1 MGMTY
6 KIMDLPQNERPREK
20 LLRYGAETLS
30 NNELLAIILRIG
42 SKNENIISL
51 CGRII
56 SECGGLNGLLNSS
69 AEEFMNL
76 KGIGNAK
83 ATQLLALTEISK
95 RFRSFKSGEEYK
107 ITSPKDVAEYLM
119 EEMRYLKKEYLKLV
133 MLNTK
138 NVIISIKDISIGNL
152 NTSIVHPREVF
163 YEAIKKC
170 SASVVI
176 CHNHPSGDP
185 TPSKEDISI
194 TIRLKECG
202 KLLGIE
208 VLDHIIIGNGTYTSL
223 KEKGML

>member
-1 MGMTY
+1 MSMTY

-30 NNELLAIILRIG
+30 NNELLAIILRTG
-42 SKNENIISL
+42 TKQENIVSL

-56 SECGGLNGLLNSS
+56 SECGGLNGLLSSS
-69 AEEFMNL
+69 AEQFKNL

-107 ITSPKDVAEYLM
+107 ITSPKDIAEYLM
-119 EEMRYLKKEYLKLV
+119 EEMRYLKKEYLKLI

-163 YEAIKKC
+163 YEAIRKC

-185 TPSKEDISI
+185 APSKEDVNI

-208 VLDHIIIGNGTYTSL
+208 VLDHIIIGNGSYVSL